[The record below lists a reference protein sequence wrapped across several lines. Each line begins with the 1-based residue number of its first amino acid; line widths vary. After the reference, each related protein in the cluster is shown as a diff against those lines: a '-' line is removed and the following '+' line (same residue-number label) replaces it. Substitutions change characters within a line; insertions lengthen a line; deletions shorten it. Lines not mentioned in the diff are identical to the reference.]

1 MAHILVKDMLRISM
15 AYIEAGRYMD
25 FVFLSLGCR
34 FIALNDGVVTQ
45 QKSNEM
51 LVIMKNVM
59 NDLYARYTSNKIIK
73 AVKQFTFKSGKYV
86 GCYASL
92 GYKKSAADKHALEI
106 DTITSPVVKH
116 IFDMHLQG
124 NDFRKIAV
132 QLNAEDVPASGI
144 FYYMAEG
151 RENSRSEAS
160 Y

>member
-1 MAHILVKDMLRISM
+1 
-15 AYIEAGRYMD
+15 MD
-25 FVFLSLGCR
+25 FVFTSLGCR
-34 FIALNDGVVTQ
+34 FIALNDGVDTQ

-73 AVKQFTFKSGKYV
+73 AAKQFTFKSGKYV

-92 GYKKSAADKHALEI
+92 GYKKSAAYKYALEN

-116 IFDMHLQG
+116 IFDMRLQG

-132 QLNAEDVPASGI
+132 QLNAEGVPAPRI
-144 FYYMAEG
+144 FYYNG
-151 RENSRSEAS
+151 RGKRKSSK
-160 Y
+160 